1 MEMHQKDL
9 TWWLDLACHTST
21 GCQEPWMA
29 VTAFILDIL
38 PDLLLFSVFIPALPE
53 IFNVCFLRL
62 SIFASVRV
70 LFNRFILERTL
81 FFGKNKSDLNNFW
94 SGNLAEREDGG
105 QDVQRPRPG
114 QEPTGSCPS
123 HPDVRETLSQEQ
135 GDGTNGSTPKDAGDP
150 CPHKVCTT
158 TARDHQSK
166 HLQPDFL
173 KNSLVHFSRNSTAK
187 ADLFH

>member
-94 SGNLAEREDGG
+94 SGNLAEREDW
-105 QDVQRPRPG
+105 QAWTSAESSRWRTRCAAASPRSRTHWKLSIPSRRQRNTFTR
-114 QEPTGSCPS
+114 TGRWHKWLNSKRC
-123 HPDVRETLSQEQ
+123 R
-135 GDGTNGSTPKDAGDP
+135 GSMPP
-150 CPHKVCTT
+150 
-158 TARDHQSK
+158 
-166 HLQPDFL
+166 
-173 KNSLVHFSRNSTAK
+173 
-187 ADLFH
+187 